1 MLKKKINVMLRYLIK
16 NNQENKNDV
25 LHRKLRK
32 IFYNS
37 NKKIEKYKLGE
48 HKIRKYF
55 CIRLLAIN

>member
-1 MLKKKINVMLRYLIK
+1 MLRYLIK